1 MLIFIIG
8 LIVWGFIVGALA
20 RLSLP
25 GPDPMPWYA
34 TIGLGLGG
42 SIIGG
47 ILARLLIG
55 TAGGLIFAFLG
66 AVLLLYLYRRF
77 VQGRGARRLRRGTLY
92 LCRRAHSHR
101 LCPSRA
107 APPRRLAR
115 PCLRWKWPPTW
126 WTPSHCARRSR
137 RSSASACSTLC
148 TLPLACPRCASDG
161 VSAADVEVS
170 LTSRS
175 LPRTSRRSR

>member
-42 SIIGG
+42 SNIGG
-47 ILARLLIG
+47 ILARLLFG

-66 AVLLLYLYRRF
+66 AVLQLYLYSRF
-77 VQGRGARRLRRGTLY
+77 VQGRGITGPSAGRL
-92 LCRRAHSHR
+92 
-101 LCPSRA
+101 P
-107 APPRRLAR
+107 
-115 PCLRWKWPPTW
+115 
-126 WTPSHCARRSR
+126 
-137 RSSASACSTLC
+137 
-148 TLPLACPRCASDG
+148 
-161 VSAADVEVS
+161 
-170 LTSRS
+170 
-175 LPRTSRRSR
+175 